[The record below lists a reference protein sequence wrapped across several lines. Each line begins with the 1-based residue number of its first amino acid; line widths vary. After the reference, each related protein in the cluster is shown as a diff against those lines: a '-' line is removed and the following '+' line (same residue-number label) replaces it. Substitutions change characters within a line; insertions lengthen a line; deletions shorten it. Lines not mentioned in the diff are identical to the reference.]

1 MLRKSGK
8 MIASATAVA
17 TMVAALA
24 ISASAASNPVK
35 ISRSAPVPVE
45 STVIEGPALEGITW
59 LQTSGAPVVS
69 YTAEM
74 AGVDVVGTEN
84 IMVMDRNCESA
95 IVVTKADGVDADVAF
110 VGESSSADG
119 TLVMAKAD
127 GVDADMAF
135 AGEGSSDNGALVV
148 AKADGV
154 DADMAFADEG
164 SSDNG
169 ALFVVNADNMDAYIA
184 FAGENSDSKG
194 PIKVVSTENLDN
206 VKIAA
211 TDGITLEQE

>member
-45 STVIEGPALEGITW
+45 STVIEGPTLEGITW

-110 VGESSSADG
+110 VGESSSDDG

-135 AGEGSSDNGALVV
+135 AGEGSSDNGTLVV

>member
-110 VGESSSADG
+110 VGESSSDDG

-135 AGEGSSDNGALVV
+135 AGEGSSDNGTLVV

>member
-110 VGESSSADG
+110 VGESSSDDG

-135 AGEGSSDNGALVV
+135 AGEGSFDNGALVV

>member
-110 VGESSSADG
+110 VGESSSDDG

-135 AGEGSSDNGALVV
+135 AGEGSSDNGTLVV

-154 DADMAFADEG
+154 DADMAFAGEG
-164 SSDNG
+164 SFDNG
-169 ALFVVNADNMDAYIA
+169 ALVVANADNMDAYIA